1 MQAVAPHMAQG
12 APRIVTETQSRIT
25 TWEMVVYAL
34 LIAASLLLRVAELDS
49 IPLSQAEARQAL
61 SVYRDANP
69 GAAGSAID
77 SSSPV
82 LTLMQSVTFGLQG
95 ADELTAR
102 ILTALAGVLLG
113 VSPSLFRKMI
123 GPLRAVAFSLFLSF
137 SPTLLLASRAGSG
150 TVWALLF
157 AMLGL
162 WAAWRWWDLHMD
174 GAAGSDKNA
183 YGVAATAAFMALAL
197 LTEPGGPLLLVILAV
212 AASAA
217 VMLSALDAP
226 DEEDLP
232 GQDFLALILGRLRNW
247 PWLQGVMVGV
257 ALVFLVS
264 TAMLLRPSGMS
275 NAGTLLSEFLRGLTQ
290 AEPGAPLFF
299 PLIVSLFYEPWLW
312 VLALGAV
319 VILQR
324 RHSLDFVERFLAVW
338 VICAGAAM
346 ILYPGGV
353 AAHAL
358 WLTIPLAGL
367 SSLLVADALSRE
379 RAPVMWLESLLDTG
393 DDYANARRAKWIC
406 GIIMIA
412 LLVMLSLHLQIF
424 ARGFLSVPDGSLSNL
439 SGRLGV
445 PAFAAVTRSMIWLLL
460 SVLFIVVGYLMGASI
475 WNNSAPAR
483 GAILATAVFALVTGA
498 AAGWNASVVRAD
510 DPVEPWHITTPTS
523 SAVMLRTTL
532 LELARRETMAFPDLP
547 LVVMAPDDG
556 LAAWLVRD
564 FHDTTFI
571 KSVEEARGAEIVLL
585 PELDEAPD
593 LGGAY
598 VGQLFIVLRSWDI
611 GSLQGFDWLPWWAV
625 RSARVKPAPFQQMML
640 WVRQDIYE
648 SEPFLPGR

>member
-1 MQAVAPHMAQG
+1 MQAVAPQMAQA
-12 APRIVTETQSRIT
+12 APQTIVETQHST
-25 TWEMVVYAL
+25 VWEIAAYTL
-34 LIAASLLLRVAELDS
+34 LIIASLLLRVAELDS

-61 SVYRDANP
+61 SVYRDVIP
-69 GAAGSAID
+69 GAAGSALD
-77 SSSPV
+77 SSSPI
-82 LTLMQSVTFGLQG
+82 LTFVQSVTFGMQG
-95 ADELTAR
+95 ADEFTAR
-102 ILTALAGVLLG
+102 ILTALSGVLLG
-113 VSPSLFRKMI
+113 VSPWLFRGMI
-123 GPLRAVAFSLFLSF
+123 GSQRALVFSLFLSF
-137 SPTLLLASRAGSG
+137 SPALLLASRAGSG
-150 TVWALLF
+150 TAWTMLF
-157 AMLGL
+157 ALLGL
-162 WAAWRWWDLHMD
+162 WAAWRWWDLHGD
-174 GAAGSDKNA
+174 DATDHDKNA
-183 YGVAATAAFMALAL
+183 YGAAATAAFIALAL
-197 LTEPGGPLLLVILAV
+197 LTEPGGPLLLAILAV

-232 GQDFLALILGRLRNW
+232 GQDYLALTLGRLRKW
-247 PWLQGVMVGV
+247 PWLEGIMVGAAV
-257 ALVFLVS
+257 VFLVS
-264 TAMLLRPSGMS
+264 TMLMLRPSGL
-275 NAGTLLSEFLRGLTQ
+275 NNVGTLLSEFLRGLTQ

-324 RHSLDFVERFLAVW
+324 RQSLSFVERFLAVW
-338 VICAGAAM
+338 VIAAGAAM

-367 SSLLVADALSRE
+367 ASLLVVDALSRE
-379 RAPVMWLESLLDTG
+379 RAPVMWLESLLDSG

-406 GIIMIA
+406 GVIMVA

-424 ARGFLSVPDGSLSNL
+424 ARGFLSVPGGSLSDL

-483 GAILATAVFALVTGA
+483 GALLGVAFFALVTGA

-510 DPVEPWHITTPTS
+510 DPVEPWHITTPTD
-523 SAVMLRTTL
+523 SAIMLRTTL
-532 LELARRETMAFPDLP
+532 LELARRETMAFPGLR
-547 LVVMAPDDG
+547 LMMMAPDNG
-556 LAAWLVRD
+556 LVAWLARD
-564 FHDTTFI
+564 FHNTTFI
-571 KSVEEARGAEIVLL
+571 NDVQEARGAEIVLL
-585 PELDEAPD
+585 PELAEPPD

-598 VGQLFIVLRSWDI
+598 VGQPFTVLRSWGI
-611 GSLQGFDWLPWWAV
+611 GSLQGFDWLPWWVV
-625 RSARVKPAPFQQMML
+625 RGARVRPAPFQQMAL

-648 SEPFLPGR
+648 SEPFLPRR

>member
-1 MQAVAPHMAQG
+1 MQAVAPQMAQA
-12 APRIVTETQSRIT
+12 APQTIVETQHST
-25 TWEMVVYAL
+25 VWEIAAYTL
-34 LIAASLLLRVAELDS
+34 LIIASLLLRVAELDS

-61 SVYRDANP
+61 SVYRDVIP
-69 GAAGSAID
+69 GAAGSALD
-77 SSSPV
+77 SSSPI
-82 LTLMQSVTFGLQG
+82 LTFVQSVTFGMQG
-95 ADELTAR
+95 ADEFTAR
-102 ILTALAGVLLG
+102 ILTALSGVLLG
-113 VSPSLFRKMI
+113 VSPWLFRGMI
-123 GPLRAVAFSLFLSF
+123 GSQRALVFSLFLSF
-137 SPTLLLASRAGSG
+137 SPALLLASRAGSG
-150 TVWALLF
+150 TVWTMLF
-157 AMLGL
+157 ALLGL
-162 WAAWRWWDLHMD
+162 WAAWRWWDLHGD
-174 GAAGSDKNA
+174 DATDHDKNA
-183 YGVAATAAFMALAL
+183 YGAAATAAFIALAL

-232 GQDFLALILGRLRNW
+232 GQDYLALTLGRLRKW
-247 PWLQGVMVGV
+247 PWLEGIMVGAAV
-257 ALVFLVS
+257 VFLVS
-264 TAMLLRPSGMS
+264 TMLMLRPSGL
-275 NAGTLLSEFLRGLTQ
+275 NNVGTLLSEFLRGLTQ

-324 RHSLDFVERFLAVW
+324 RQSLSFVERFLAVW
-338 VICAGAAM
+338 VIAAGAAM

-367 SSLLVADALSRE
+367 ASLLVVDALSRE
-379 RAPVMWLESLLDTG
+379 RAPVMWLESLLDSG

-406 GIIMIA
+406 GVIMVA

-424 ARGFLSVPDGSLSNL
+424 ARGFLSVPGGSLSDL

-483 GAILATAVFALVTGA
+483 GALLGVAFFALVTGA

-510 DPVEPWHITTPTS
+510 DPVEPWHITTPTD
-523 SAVMLRTTL
+523 SAIMLRTTL
-532 LELARRETMAFPDLP
+532 LELARRETMAFPGLR
-547 LVVMAPDDG
+547 LVMMAPDNG
-556 LAAWLVRD
+556 LVAWLARD
-564 FHDTTFI
+564 FHNTAFI
-571 KSVEEARGAEIVLL
+571 NDVQEARGAEIVLL
-585 PELDEAPD
+585 PELAEPPD

-598 VGQLFIVLRSWDI
+598 VGQPFTVLRSWGI
-611 GSLQGFDWLPWWAV
+611 GSLQGFDWLPWWVV
-625 RSARVKPAPFQQMML
+625 RGARVRPAPFQQMAL

-648 SEPFLPGR
+648 SEPFLPRR